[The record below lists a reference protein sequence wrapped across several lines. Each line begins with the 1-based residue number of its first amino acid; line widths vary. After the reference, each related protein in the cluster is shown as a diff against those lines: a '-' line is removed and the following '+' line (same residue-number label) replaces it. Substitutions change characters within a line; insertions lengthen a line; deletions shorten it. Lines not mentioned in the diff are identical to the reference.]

1 MKNFIILVVISLF
14 FSLPVTANTASDATS
29 EYIDRFVMRNQYQ
42 ITVARDS
49 SGITYIRHEGMVGHL
64 FSYMFITHLQR
75 YPDIQYI
82 EMNSPGGLMTEV
94 FAVGQYIRDHSL
106 PVRIR
111 YGENCVSAC
120 AFISL
125 YSPSITIDG
134 QMSFHRP
141 YDLGYPTD
149 MSLYEINQ
157 LSVERTLRIVHELFD
172 NRWNMFL
179 YILIDQHTD
188 DEMLLTFR
196 SSRELEMFRLE
207 DPADFTETINH
218 INNLYHIVSP
228 DELMEYS
235 ETQINNELI
244 VGIDY
249 TFPR

>member
-1 MKNFIILVVISLF
+1 
-14 FSLPVTANTASDATS
+14 
-29 EYIDRFVMRNQYQ
+29 
-42 ITVARDS
+42 
-49 SGITYIRHEGMVGHL
+49 
-64 FSYMFITHLQR
+64 
-75 YPDIQYI
+75 
-82 EMNSPGGLMTEV
+82 MTEV

-120 AFISL
+120 AFLSL

-228 DELMEYS
+228 DELIEYS